1 MKYIHKYNAFEI
13 NELLNVSKKRRWP
26 TFKTNRGRTEHT
38 DYYFVYDLSK
48 FEMGKYLNLWFT
60 GMILKSKDGKLT
72 YKDEMITLKKVDK
85 ETASHLYS
93 RKYNPVTINI
103 VCPTGAKFKQN
114 EKGEDL
120 YHMRGVI
127 HSIDDSSYGIW
138 WKEMTFSELSEIRLK
153 LMQWVNAYDEL
164 NGDEFLDVCVSMG
177 ADEDSKD
184 YN

>member
-1 MKYIHKYNAFEI
+1 MRYIHRYNAFEI
-13 NELLNVSKKRRWP
+13 NELLNVSKKRTWP
-26 TFKTNRGRTEHT
+26 TFKTNRGKTEHT
-38 DYYFVYDLSK
+38 DYYFVYNLSK

-60 GMILKSKDGKLT
+60 GMILKSKDRKLT

-93 RKYNPVTINI
+93 RKYNPVSINI

-138 WKEMTFSELSEIRLK
+138 WKEMTFNELSEIRLK
-153 LMQWVNAYDEL
+153 LMQWINAYDEL